1 MSDVQK
7 KATYKEIN
15 WVIIGI
21 WIVLLIIAWIVYGIF
36 APNLV
41 LFIIALVI
49 TVGGPILYYGLLW
62 YKTSKTKKN

>member
-1 MSDVQK
+1 MSEE
-7 KATYKEIN
+7 KEKTKIN

-21 WIVLLIIAWIVYGIF
+21 WIVLLIIAWISYGIF

-49 TVGGPILYYGLLW
+49 TVGGPALYYGLLW
-62 YKTSKTKKN
+62 YKSS

>member
-1 MSDVQK
+1 VRIKMSEEKEKTKIQ
-7 KATYKEIN
+7 EIN

-49 TVGGPILYYGLLW
+49 TVGGPALYYGLLW
-62 YKTSKTKKN
+62 YKSS

>member
-1 MSDVQK
+1 MSEVKEKTKIQ
-7 KATYKEIN
+7 EIN
-15 WVIIGI
+15 WVYIGI
-21 WIVLLIIAWIVYGIF
+21 WLVLLIIMWVVYGIF

-62 YKTSKTKKN
+62 YKTSK

>member
-1 MSDVQK
+1 MSEVKEKTKIQ
-7 KATYKEIN
+7 EIN

-36 APNLV
+36 APNFL

-49 TVGGPILYYGLLW
+49 TVGGPALYYGLLW
-62 YKTSKTKKN
+62 YKNNKTNKN

>member
-1 MSDVQK
+1 MSEEKEKMKIQ
-7 KATYKEIN
+7 EIN

-21 WIVLLIIAWIVYGIF
+21 WIVLLIISWIAYGIF

-49 TVGGPILYYGLLW
+49 TVGGPALYYGLLW
-62 YKTSKTKKN
+62 YKTSK

>member
-1 MSDVQK
+1 MSEEK
-7 KATYKEIN
+7 TEFKEIN

-21 WIVLLIIAWIVYGIF
+21 WLVLLIIMWIVYGIF
-36 APNLV
+36 APNIV